1 MVQARTVV
9 VLTGLPGTGKSTL
22 ADLLA
27 RDTGSPAFAGDWL
40 LGALAPHG
48 ILDGVDRPT
57 LLAAHHDLVASLIT
71 RQLLLGQS
79 AVVDCVVD
87 DAVVIAW
94 RRNVDAHGGRLVV
107 AECVCSDE
115 AAHRRRVEGRRRG
128 IPGWHEIGW
137 DHVERMR
144 HEFRPV
150 TNKQLTLD
158 AVDPIDHNLRLLTAL
173 LAG

>member
-1 MVQARTVV
+1 VV

-22 ADLLA
+22 ADLFA
-27 RDTGSPAFAGDWL
+27 EDSGSPAFAGDWL

-57 LLAAHHDLVASLIT
+57 LLAAYCDLLASLIT

-87 DAVVIAW
+87 DAALTAW
-94 RRNVDAHGGRLVV
+94 RRTVGEHGGRLVV

-115 AAHRRRVEGRRRG
+115 ALHRRRVEGRHRG

-137 DHVERMR
+137 DHVKRMR
-144 HEFRPV
+144 RDFPPV
-150 TNKQLTLD
+150 TDKQLTLD
-158 AVDPIDHNLRLLTAL
+158 AIDPVDHNLRLLTAL
-173 LAG
+173 TAH